1 MASLSIIYLI
11 VGLLAL
17 LAGLSIVGMALRPRG
32 DANNPRATAMLIGG
46 MMAAAF
52 GLLMCAFW
60 IAFATGGPAN
70 LTAENVQ

>member
-1 MASLSIIYLI
+1 MASLSILYLI
-11 VGLLAL
+11 VGGLAL
-17 LAGLSIVGMALRPRG
+17 FTGLVIVGMALRHRG
-32 DANNPRATAMLIGG
+32 EHDNPRATAMLIGG
-46 MMAAAF
+46 MMAATF

>member
-1 MASLSIIYLI
+1 MNGAYIAIGAAFI
-11 VGLLAL
+11 AIGA
-17 LAGLSIVGMALRPRG
+17 ALRHRG
-32 DANNPRATAMLIGG
+32 EHDNPKATAMLIAG
-46 MMAAAF
+46 MMAATF

>member
-1 MASLSIIYLI
+1 MASLSILYLI
-11 VGLLAL
+11 IGGLAL
-17 LAGLSIVGMALRPRG
+17 LAGLAVIGIALRGRG
-32 DANNPRATAMLIGG
+32 DSQNPKATAMLIAG
-46 MMAAAF
+46 MMAATF

>member
-17 LAGLSIVGMALRPRG
+17 LAGLSIVGMALRHRG

-46 MMAAAF
+46 MMAATF

>member
-1 MASLSIIYLI
+1 MASLSILYLV
-11 VGLLAL
+11 VGALAL
-17 LAGLSIVGMALRPRG
+17 VAGLAMLGSALRKRG
-32 DANNPRATAMLIGG
+32 DANNPKATPKLIGG
-46 MMAAAF
+46 MMVATF

>member
-1 MASLSIIYLI
+1 MASLSILYLV
-11 VGLLAL
+11 VGALAL
-17 LAGLSIVGMALRPRG
+17 LVGLAIIGVALRGRG
-32 DANNPRATAMLIGG
+32 DANNPKATAMLIGG
-46 MMAAAF
+46 MMAATF

>member
-1 MASLSIIYLI
+1 MASLSILYLV
-11 VGLLAL
+11 VGVLAL
-17 LAGLSIVGMALRPRG
+17 LAGLAVVGMALRRRG
-32 DANNPRATAMLIGG
+32 EHDNPGATAMLIGG
-46 MMAAAF
+46 MMAATF